1 METIKFETVIDS
13 QGGIHLPEEFRHAY
27 GKHARLVLSLP
38 APELTRKKGRQ
49 PGSARGILKGDIPG
63 TIQFIGRSA
72 LLMDVP
78 VIGDTNMLP
87 GKNA

>member
-38 APELTRKKGRQ
+38 ASELTRKKGRQ
-49 PGSARGILKGDIPG
+49 PGSARGIFKVLSEDDEHLNDFKEYMP
-63 TIQFIGRSA
+63 
-72 LLMDVP
+72 
-78 VIGDTNMLP
+78 
-87 GKNA
+87 